1 MQQHNNDHP
10 SIVQN
15 IGGDQNQVVGGN
27 IIHGDAHIHLHGD
40 THQHQPPGGQE
51 ATRLEKVESV
61 ILVCLCLASLSLS
74 TLINFS
80 SEQNIDK
87 AEKWP
92 GSQEPEDANYLT
104 DLPKCDTSVTQDTV
118 VETKSVPERISK
130 EIDRS
135 LRKTGKELRRWKKKW

>member
-1 MQQHNNDHP
+1 M
-10 SIVQN
+10 
-15 IGGDQNQVVGGN
+15 
-27 IIHGDAHIHLHGD
+27 
-40 THQHQPPGGQE
+40 
-51 ATRLEKVESV
+51 ESV

-104 DLPKCDTSVTQDTV
+104 DLPKIAILTPGRLSVSPPHHGPIFV
-118 VETKSVPERISK
+118 VVTAK
-130 EIDRS
+130 
-135 LRKTGKELRRWKKKW
+135 WKAALLPTATPHPTHHHT